1 MNPAL
6 RAVASGPY
14 VEEDQEAQGSA
25 PSVEGQPRQASQ
37 HGPRLILLTSLRL
50 VAPLAP
56 WERLGFSFTRSG
68 SLSSFVAAG
77 LRFDFV
83 PESAAEGRAGLSGW
97 GFESSTPNSSAV
109 RSIDGIETFSD
120 SHTPSTVESSVTP
133 LGIIGV
139 DHVVV
144 MTPSLDRTCGAI
156 AEHLGL
162 PLKRIREV
170 GGGVRQ
176 GFHRAGSVI
185 LEVVER
191 PDIAPDEPARLWGL
205 VFDVADLDAVV
216 DRLGP
221 DVVGAPRDAV
231 QKGRRIATVRS
242 EAGLGCP
249 LALMTPDVRDS
260 R

>member
-1 MNPAL
+1 VIWAR
-6 RAVASGPY
+6 RAVAWETY

-37 HGPRLILLTSLRL
+37 HGPRLILLTALRL
-50 VAPLAP
+50 SASASS
-56 WERLGFSFTRSG
+56 WERLGFPLTASPTG
-68 SLSSFVAAG
+68 SSFVAGG
-77 LRFDFV
+77 LTFELEAPLGERTGLTGWRFTSDV
-83 PESAAEGRAGLSGW
+83 DGPDR
-97 GFESSTPNSSAV
+97 V
-109 RSIDGIETFSD
+109 IDGIPTSFAAASAIG
-120 SHTPSTVESSVTP
+120 SAIASTVDPV
-133 LGIIGV
+133 LGITGV
-139 DHVVV
+139 DHVVI

-156 AEHLGL
+156 TEALRL

-191 PDIAPDEPARLWGL
+191 PDIDVVEPARLWGL
-205 VFDVADLDAVV
+205 VFDVADLDGVV

-221 DVVGAPRDAV
+221 DVVGSPRDAV

-242 EAGLGCP
+242 EAGLGC
-249 LALMTPDVRDS
+249 AVAFMTPASPRDN
-260 R
+260 

>member
-14 VEEDQEAQGSA
+14 VEEDQEAQGTA

-37 HGPRLILLTSLRL
+37 HGSRLILLTSLRL

-56 WERLGFSFTRSG
+56 WERLGFSFSRSG
-68 SLSSFVAAG
+68 STASFVVAG

-83 PESAAEGRAGLSGW
+83 SGSPSDGQPGLCGW
-97 GFESSTPNSSAV
+97 GFELPTPSTSAV
-109 RSIDGIETFSD
+109 RTVDGIETFVD
-120 SHTPSTVESSVTP
+120 SVATNEVGSTANP
-133 LGIIGV
+133 LGIVGV

-144 MTPSLDRTCGAI
+144 MTPKLDRTCGAI
-156 AEHLGL
+156 TEHLGL

-191 PDIAPDEPARLWGL
+191 PDIAADEPARLWGL
-205 VFDVADLDAVV
+205 VFNVADLDAVV
-216 DRLGP
+216 EQLGP
-221 DVVGAPRDAV
+221 DVIGAPRDAV

-249 LALMTPDVRDS
+249 LALMTPDIRDS
-260 R
+260 H